1 MCSHTIQTR
10 NDIVHGTHTTKHA
23 FYYKQL
29 LTRHGN
35 KLI

>member
-1 MCSHTIQTR
+1 MCSHTMQTR

-23 FYYKQL
+23 FYCKQL